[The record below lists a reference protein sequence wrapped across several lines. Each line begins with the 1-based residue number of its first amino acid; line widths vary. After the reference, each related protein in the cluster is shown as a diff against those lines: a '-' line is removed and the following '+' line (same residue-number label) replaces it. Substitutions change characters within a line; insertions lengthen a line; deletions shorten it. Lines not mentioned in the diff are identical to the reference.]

1 MPDGAAPQHESRV
14 LPLAQHWE
22 RGPGG
27 EGLFTG
33 GTETQKGSVAALHAS
48 PRCTSIVNVPGP
60 SIDHPG
66 YVLSTSAPGAASSSQ
81 AFTVIASML

>member
-1 MPDGAAPQHESRV
+1 MPDGAPPQHESRV

-33 GTETQKGSVAALHAS
+33 GTEKHSDEPYDLRVSV
-48 PRCTSIVNVPGP
+48 PPW
-60 SIDHPG
+60 
-66 YVLSTSAPGAASSSQ
+66 
-81 AFTVIASML
+81 

>member
-33 GTETQKGSVAALHAS
+33 GTEERVRSIELPDIRAS
-48 PRCTSIVNVPGP
+48 GVEVPGQFINQP
-60 SIDHPG
+60 AAK
-66 YVLSTSAPGAASSSQ
+66 LSRRQTSA
-81 AFTVIASML
+81 

>member
-1 MPDGAAPQHESRV
+1 MFTTEWLMPDGAAPQHESRV

-33 GTETQKGSVAALHAS
+33 GTEARREG
-48 PRCTSIVNVPGP
+48 PRS
-60 SIDHPG
+60 
-66 YVLSTSAPGAASSSQ
+66 LK
-81 AFTVIASML
+81 L

>member
-1 MPDGAAPQHESRV
+1 MPDGAPPQHESRV

-33 GTETQKGSVAALHAS
+33 GTEARRRWKYMEAYHSFLCASV
-48 PRCTSIVNVPGP
+48 PVW
-60 SIDHPG
+60 
-66 YVLSTSAPGAASSSQ
+66 
-81 AFTVIASML
+81 